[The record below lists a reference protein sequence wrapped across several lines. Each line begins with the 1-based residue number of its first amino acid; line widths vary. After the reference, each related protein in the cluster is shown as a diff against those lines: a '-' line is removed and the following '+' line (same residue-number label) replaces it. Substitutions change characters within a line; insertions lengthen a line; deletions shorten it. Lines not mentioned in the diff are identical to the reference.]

1 MFVVCSV
8 LDHNSFSHENVN
20 LFYKCFTSSF
30 HCKTVCV
37 LVGEKL
43 SKVGPTG
50 SHMVLTLTE
59 SESHFDLSNSLLPI
73 IYTVCGILQV
83 RILQ

>member
-1 MFVVCSV
+1 MVS
-8 LDHNSFSHENVN
+8 
-20 LFYKCFTSSF
+20 
-30 HCKTVCV
+30 V

-43 SKVGPTG
+43 SRVDPTG

-59 SESHFDLSNSLLPI
+59 SDSHSDLSNSLLPV

-83 RILQ
+83 RILE